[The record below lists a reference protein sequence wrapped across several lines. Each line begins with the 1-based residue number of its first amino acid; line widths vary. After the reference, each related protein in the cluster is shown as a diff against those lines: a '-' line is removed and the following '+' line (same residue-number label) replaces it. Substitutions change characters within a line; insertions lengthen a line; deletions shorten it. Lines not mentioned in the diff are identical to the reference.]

1 MPRAAAIRSSARR
14 DRSIICRSPKLVIE
28 GMPMFLDDEFAIRLM
43 RMRRISVLFL
53 VAVTAFIACIA
64 AIPGLASAARA
75 AETQQVSTEFAALVR
90 PNGVAIDVSGPI
102 ADAATMIAQKSS
114 TVNRPKTA
122 TRADEQIAR
131 GLTLLLLALM
141 AASGLAVWRR
151 RLKGIVMIGA
161 KRDGR

>member
-1 MPRAAAIRSSARR
+1 
-14 DRSIICRSPKLVIE
+14 
-28 GMPMFLDDEFAIRLM
+28 MFLEDEFAVGRM

-53 VAVTAFIACIA
+53 VAVTAFVACIA

-75 AETQQVSTEFAALVR
+75 TETQQVSTELAALVR

-102 ADAATMIAQKSS
+102 VKAAAVIAQKSS
-114 TVNRPKTA
+114 TVNLAQTA

-131 GLTLLLLALM
+131 GLTMLLLALM

-151 RLKGIVMIGA
+151 RLKGIVMIGT
-161 KRDGR
+161 KRNGR